1 MSAWGCYSEA
11 RQATGNFMLT
21 RGAVPGVEGLKEKML
36 LHLGLDVIT
45 KLTSFNTQVDKRK
58 QTKVCGL
65 ELRNLW
71 K

>member
-1 MSAWGCYSEA
+1 MAQRPG
-11 RQATGNFMLT
+11 RPI
-21 RGAVPGVEGLKEKML
+21 VPGVEDLKQKML

-45 KLTSFNTQVDKRK
+45 KVTSFNTQVDKWEK
-58 QTKVCGL
+58 TKVFGL

>member
-1 MSAWGCYSEA
+1 MAQILG
-11 RQATGNFMLT
+11 RPT
-21 RGAVPGVEGLKEKML
+21 VPGVEGLKEKML

-45 KLTSFNTQVDKRK
+45 KLTSFNTQVDKRE
-58 QTKVCGL
+58 QTKVFGL

>member
-1 MSAWGCYSEA
+1 MAQILG
-11 RQATGNFMLT
+11 RP
-21 RGAVPGVEGLKEKML
+21 AVPGGEGLKEKML

>member
-1 MSAWGCYSEA
+1 MAQRLG
-11 RQATGNFMLT
+11 RPI
-21 RGAVPGVEGLKEKML
+21 VPGVEDLKQNML

-45 KLTSFNTQVDKRK
+45 KVTSFNTQVDKWEK
-58 QTKVCGL
+58 TKVFGL

>member
-1 MSAWGCYSEA
+1 MSI
-11 RQATGNFMLT
+11 FMAQRLG
-21 RGAVPGVEGLKEKML
+21 RPIVPGVEDLKEKML

-45 KLTSFNTQVDKRK
+45 KATSINTQVDKRE
-58 QTKVCGL
+58 QTKVSGL